1 MKVCTK
7 CKVEKDES
15 EFYLHSKASGKLK
28 PACKVC
34 TVAKT
39 KEWFK
44 ANPDR
49 VSEYNKKF
57 SSANRAKLNEDA
69 VRYRRENKDKIREA
83 RATKYSENSEQIKTA
98 VYEYRKQNPHMVT
111 KWNAARRARV
121 RDLTPEL
128 TKEQQEQI
136 DYLYWLAKDLRAVSG
151 EEYHVDHIFPL
162 AKGGLHEPSNLQIL
176 PKDLNLQKSTKVDF

>member
-1 MKVCTK
+1 MKVCIK
-7 CKVEKDES
+7 CSVEKSLDEYYFRRKLGKHYNTCK
-15 EFYLHSKASGKLK
+15 ECAKAETKARKSADPEGVK
-28 PACKVC
+28 AYNEAYG
-34 TVAKT
+34 AKH
-39 KEWFK
+39 
-44 ANPDR
+44 
-49 VSEYNKKF
+49 
-57 SSANRAKLNEDA
+57 RARLNEDA
-69 VRYRRENKDKIREA
+69 VRYRKQNKDRIREA
-83 RATKYSENSEQIKTA
+83 RATRYSENSEQIKTS

-162 AKGGLHEPSNLQIL
+162 SKGGLHEPSNLQIL

>member
-7 CKVEKDES
+7 CGLDKNES
-15 EFYLHSKASGKLK
+15 DFGFHSKATNKLK
-28 PACKVC
+28 AACKACVS
-34 TVAKT
+34 AASMK
-39 KEWFK
+39 WAL
-44 ANPDR
+44 ANPHKKK
-49 VSEYNKKF
+49 EYNSKF
-57 SSANRAKLNEDA
+57 SSKNRERLNKEAVSYRKENKERIQKARAK
-69 VRYRRENKDKIREA
+69 RYE
-83 RATKYSENSEQIKTA
+83 ENSEQIKET
-98 VYEYRKQNPHMVT
+98 VYAYRKQNPHMVT

-128 TKEQQEQI
+128 TAEQQEQI

-162 AKGGLHEPSNLQIL
+162 ARGGLHEPSNLQIL

>member
-7 CKVEKDES
+7 CGLEKSLNE
-15 EFYLHSKASGKLK
+15 YPLHSKKTGKLK
-28 PACKVC
+28 AACKPC
-34 TVAKT
+34 TVAT
-39 KEWFK
+39 AMAWAK

-49 VSEYNKKF
+49 VKVYN
-57 SSANRAKLNEDA
+57 
-69 VRYRRENKDKIREA
+69 
-83 RATKYSENSEQIKTA
+83 TKYSQAHREELNEAARVYRGLNVEKIKESRANRYAANSDEIKSK
-98 VYEYRKQNPHMVT
+98 VYEYRKQNPHQVT

-128 TKEQQEQI
+128 TAEQQEQI

-151 EEYHVDHIFPL
+151 EDYHVDHIFPL
-162 AKGGLHEPSNLQIL
+162 ARGGLHEPSNLQIL